1 MRDFQKVKLSSKYT
15 DVSFFGFL
23 IMAVMLPFILV
34 YVLISVV
41 SDPNGGTLFA
51 LLLILVATWF
61 GIYSA
66 LHLAKAKIVDNKFY
80 LRKFLRPEKVYPL
93 SGLVGLKVYETGRDD
108 YIIFTMQDDTGKQ
121 EKYMV
126 YTTSRLL
133 YGDEVI
139 QSREVLEEILSENK
153 KQ

>member
-1 MRDFQKVKLSSKYT
+1 MRDFQQVKLSSKYT

-23 IMAVMLPFILV
+23 VMAIILPF
-34 YVLISVV
+34 VLISTILSVI

-51 LLLILVATWF
+51 LILISVATWF
-61 GIYSA
+61 GVYSA
-66 LHLAKAKIVDNKFY
+66 LNLAKAKIVDNKFY

-93 SGLVGLKVYETGRDD
+93 SALVGLKVYETGRDD
-108 YIIFTMQDDTGKQ
+108 YIIFTMQDETGKK

-126 YTTSRLL
+126 YTTNRLI

-139 QSREVLEEILSENK
+139 QSREILEEILSENQK
-153 KQ
+153 